1 MRKLLSLLAACFPFS
16 ALAAT
21 DPVSLL
27 PEDSLVC
34 VSVTKPERL
43 AALAEHPVSKAVKMG
58 RYKELFGKAMDALGD
73 GDAAKVW
80 QDECG
85 MGPGEVL
92 AKFSGAMAFGVFDA
106 KVKDDLDDGEQPVEM
121 GLAAAFSGDEKLVAA
136 VFKTL
141 AKLEAGE
148 DGTGEDA
155 SDLGKLLQAKERTE
169 EVDGVTIHVLE
180 DKSLEEVSLKAIA
193 WCVRDGMLIAAS
205 GEKPLRGMLER
216 AVAGK
221 AEGTFAASTTWKSA
235 REGTGD
241 ADFLFAFDF
250 DRVMKLAMADTGGA
264 SFLSFATALELK
276 RIKGLAFGLRHDAQA
291 IEMKVHVPCDGLP
304 WFVDCMKRAPGADAP
319 RFLPKDLSSAS
330 WMPVDFGAVAEAL
343 LEKLPEVFP
352 PARARLQAGLDGL
365 KAATGVDIEKE
376 LLGQLGAG
384 YFHASRT
391 LEKLTA
397 EDIENAPETGNFLSI
412 MVPAKEGEVLGVKL
426 KDAKVVDAAL
436 RSVAE
441 KMLKGKLELDAR
453 EYMGWKIHTMKT
465 TPPPAADGDEDEKE
479 EDCGDSEP
487 AEEEQAIPMSLVIAE
502 DWLLLCVGR
511 KEVLESV
518 LGGLRNPPADHF
530 WARAD
535 IVKGMESLPGGEAY
549 ASFED
554 LSLAG
559 PAALASM
566 AGLLALVPGA
576 DFLEELDDMEAILK
590 TIETPLHIYEKYHF
604 DRDSISAIS
613 RILPASGAE

>member
-1 MRKLLSLLAACFPFS
+1 M
-16 ALAAT
+16 
-21 DPVSLL
+21 
-27 PEDSLVC
+27 C

-43 AALAEHPVSKAVKMG
+43 AALAEHPVAGAVKMG
-58 RYKELFGKAMDALGD
+58 RVKELFGKALDALGE

-106 KVKDDLDDGEQPVEM
+106 KVKADLEEGEQPVEM

-155 SDLGKLLQAKERTE
+155 SDLGKMLQAKERTE
-169 EVDGVTIHVLE
+169 EADGATIHVLE
-180 DKSLEEVSLKAIA
+180 DKSLEEVSLEAIA
-193 WCVRDGMLIAAS
+193 WCVRDGMLIAAT
-205 GEKPLRGMLER
+205 GEKPLRAMLER

-221 AEGTFAASTTWKSA
+221 AEGTFAASGTWKSA

-250 DRVMKLAMADTGGA
+250 DRMMKLAMADTGGA
-264 SFLSFATALELK
+264 SFLAIMTALELK
-276 RIKGLAFGLRHDAQA
+276 RIKAFAFGLRHDAQA
-291 IEMKVHVPCDGLP
+291 IEVKVHVPCDGLP
-304 WFVDCMKRAPGADAP
+304 WFMDSMKRAPGADAP
-319 RFLPKDLSSAS
+319 RFLPKELSGAS

-352 PARARLQAGLDGL
+352 PAKAQMQAGLDGL

-376 LLGQLGAG
+376 LLGQLGTG
-384 YFHASRT
+384 YFHATRT

-397 EDIENAPETGNFLSI
+397 DDIENAPETGNFLSI

-436 RSVAE
+436 RSLAE
-441 KMLKGKLELDAR
+441 KMLKGKLDLDAR
-453 EYMGWKIHTMKT
+453 EYMGWKIHTVKT
-465 TPPPAADGDEDEKE
+465 TTPAADEEEDE
-479 EDCGDSEP
+479 CGDSEP
-487 AEEEQAIPMSLVIAE
+487 AAEEQAIPMSLVIAE
-502 DWLLLCVGR
+502 DWLLLSVGR
-511 KEVLESV
+511 QEVLESV
-518 LGGLRNPPADHF
+518 LGGLKNPPADHF
-530 WARAD
+530 WARPD
-535 IVKGMESLPGGEAY
+535 IVKGMDSLPGGEAY

-554 LSLAG
+554 LSLVG
-559 PAALASM
+559 PAALAGM
-566 AGLLALVPGA
+566 AGLLAIVPGA
-576 DFLEELDDMEAILK
+576 DLLEELGDMEDMLK

-604 DRDSISAIS
+604 DRDSISATS